1 MNRNYTYSHRW
12 SKIIHVHHHVMFLHS
27 NIEWWL
33 VSLPEHKPT
42 PGSSKPQGRAALTYG
57 SRSSSCVCLL
67 WGFSFIPLHDWS
79 RIQKTAPPTWTR
91 WPRSGWSTTRRLPK
105 KEPSITGKQQQQPS
119 DQKPQPACNYSTAS
133 RTTTYK
139 FGEAGAPPSSHR
151 LRGSWMNTLSRP
163 TWLREHPSSNSFSH
177 SCSPTHQPWR
187 GKISTV
193 PSEMKTTAD
202 PWETIAH
209 RNSKQS
215 WTTSP

>member
-12 SKIIHVHHHVMFLHS
+12 SKIINVHHHVMFLHS

-33 VSLPEHKPT
+33 VSLPQHLRLVQANHRGEPHWHTDHGLPVV
-42 PGSSKPQGRAALTYG
+42 SACSDD
-57 SRSSSCVCLL
+57 
-67 WGFSFIPLHDWS
+67 FPLHDWS

-105 KEPSITGKQQQQPS
+105 KEPSITRKQQQQPS

-187 GKISTV
+187 GKISNV

-209 RNSKQS
+209 RNPKQS